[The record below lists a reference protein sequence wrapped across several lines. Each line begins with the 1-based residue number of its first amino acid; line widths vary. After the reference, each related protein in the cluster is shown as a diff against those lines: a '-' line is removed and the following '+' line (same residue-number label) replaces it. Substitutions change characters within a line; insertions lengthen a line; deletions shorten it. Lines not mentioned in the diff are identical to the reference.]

1 MRQDY
6 HLNTDA
12 DTGSSVREEGQAC
25 SGTVGIRPAQ
35 TTGPPATAAVWG
47 AAIIRRKVT
56 ECEVPPSNKDCIKT
70 TKQAFKKCYFMQPR
84 KY

>member
-12 DTGSSVREEGQAC
+12 DTGSGVREEGQAC
-25 SGTVGIRPAQ
+25 SGTVGIRPAR
-35 TTGPPATAAVWG
+35 TAGPPATAAVCG

-70 TKQAFKKCYFMQPR
+70 TKQAFKKYYFMQPQ